1 VEKLRD
7 QLKLV
12 IVGHVDHGKSTLIG
26 RLLFDT
32 DSLPEGKVEEIERI
46 CRKLGREMEFAFVM
60 DHLEEE
66 QVQGITIDT
75 AQIFFRTGK
84 RRYVIIDAPGHKEF
98 VKNMLTGASQ
108 AEAALLIVDACDG
121 VREQTRR
128 HACLLRMFGLEQVIV
143 VINKMDLVGY
153 SRARFEAVKHEIS
166 KLLCPL
172 GITPKHTIP
181 ISARSGD
188 NIVWP
193 SDQMPWYKGPTVLD
207 GLDSFIPKEP
217 GLNQALRFPVQ
228 DIYQVQGRKILVGRV
243 EAGIMRQGE
252 EVTFLPQEIRAKV
265 RSIEIL
271 WKEKTEAGAGECIG
285 ITTDEPVYIE
295 RGAVA
300 CAGGATPR
308 ITSLLQTNMI
318 WMSSRPFRPGEQ
330 LLLRVATQEVPVD
343 ISVEKRMDSSTLE
356 EITEH
361 PGTVLETEIAQVS
374 IRTRQPIVI
383 EDFNQVQE
391 LGRFVLVRDLDIVA
405 GGIIA
410 DASSAFGKQALAGSL
425 IA

>member
-1 VEKLRD
+1 LQD

-46 CRKLGREMEFAFVM
+46 CRTLGREMEFAFVM

-66 QVQGITIDT
+66 QAQGITIDT

-128 HACLLRMFGLEQVIV
+128 HACLLRMFGLEQVAV
-143 VINKMDLVGY
+143 VINKMDLAGY
-153 SRARFEAVKHEIS
+153 SHARFEEVRHEITT
-166 KLLCPL
+166 LLCLL
-172 GITPKHTIP
+172 GITPKHAIP
-181 ISARSGD
+181 ITARSGD

-193 SDQMPWYKGPTVLD
+193 SDKMPWYEGPTVLE
-207 GLDSFIPKEP
+207 GLDSFLPKES
-217 GLNQALRFPVQ
+217 GSNHALRFPVQ
-228 DIYQVQGRKILVGRV
+228 DIYQVNNRKVLVGRV
-243 EAGIMRQGE
+243 EAGIIRQDE

-265 RSIEIL
+265 RSIEVL
-271 WKEKTEAGAGECIG
+271 WKEKTVAEAGECIG
-285 ITTDEPVYIE
+285 ITTDESLHIE

-300 CAGGATPR
+300 CAGAAAPR
-308 ITSLLQTNMI
+308 ITSLLQTNMF
-318 WMSSRPFRPGEQ
+318 WMSSRPFQPGEQ

-343 ISVEKRMDSSTLE
+343 ITVEKKMDSSTLE
-356 EITEH
+356 EISEH
-361 PGTVLETEIAQVS
+361 PGTVMETEIAQVS
-374 IRTRQPIVI
+374 LRTRQPIVI
-383 EDFNQVQE
+383 EDFNEVQE
-391 LGRFVLVRDLDIVA
+391 LGRFVLVRDMDIVA

-410 DASSAFGKQALAGSL
+410 GTPAAFGRQSL
-425 IA
+425 PRTSMS

>member
-1 VEKLRD
+1 
-7 QLKLV
+7 
-12 IVGHVDHGKSTLIG
+12 
-26 RLLFDT
+26 
-32 DSLPEGKVEEIERI
+32 
-46 CRKLGREMEFAFVM
+46 
-60 DHLEEE
+60 
-66 QVQGITIDT
+66 
-75 AQIFFRTGK
+75 
-84 RRYVIIDAPGHKEF
+84 
-98 VKNMLTGASQ
+98 
-108 AEAALLIVDACDG
+108 
-121 VREQTRR
+121 
-128 HACLLRMFGLEQVIV
+128 
-143 VINKMDLVGY
+143 
-153 SRARFEAVKHEIS
+153 
-166 KLLCPL
+166 
-172 GITPKHTIP
+172 
-181 ISARSGD
+181 
-188 NIVWP
+188 
-193 SDQMPWYKGPTVLD
+193 
-207 GLDSFIPKEP
+207 
-217 GLNQALRFPVQ
+217 
-228 DIYQVQGRKILVGRV
+228 
-243 EAGIMRQGE
+243 MRQGE